1 MDRLT
6 VMRSFVEVGEVG
18 SFSQA
23 AKRLG
28 ISGSL
33 VSRHISELEKYLDV
47 RLVNRTARAVSLTT
61 AGTRHFEFAR
71 SMLQELDAEDT
82 ALRGL
87 REREGGP
94 LAVICPKWIGNLD
107 LGEAIADFAVDH
119 PQVHV
124 RFEVGGMSDRA
135 FDFLDR
141 GYDVA
146 FHTRELRDSSM
157 LLRKLTDLHF
167 VLCAA
172 PAYLLAH
179 PVGEDP
185 GGLSEHDLLAHIYD
199 PVWHLTG
206 PDGETSIKVSA
217 PVYSS
222 NSYLTLRKAALRG
235 RGVALLPLRTIAE
248 DLKDGHLVRLCGGYE
263 GPARSLYAVH
273 SPGTH
278 TLKKVRIFLDY
289 MAEWFATNPRTTT

>member
-23 AKRLG
+23 ARRLG

-47 RLVNRTARAVSLTT
+47 RLVNRTARAVSLTS
-61 AGTRHFEFAR
+61 AGTRHFEFA
-71 SMLQELDAEDT
+71 STMLHELDAEDA

-87 REREGGP
+87 REREEGP

-124 RFEVGGMSDRA
+124 KFEVGGMSDRA

-157 LLRKLTDLHF
+157 LLRKLTDLQF
-167 VLCAA
+167 VLCAS
-172 PAYLLAH
+172 PGYVLQH
-179 PVGEDP
+179 PVGADP
-185 GGLSEHDLLAHIYD
+185 EELTEHELLAHIYD

-206 PDGETSIKVSA
+206 AAGEISIKVPE

-222 NSYLTLRKAALRG
+222 NSYLTLRKAAVRG
-235 RGVALLPLRTIAE
+235 RGIALLPLRTIAE
-248 DLKDGHLVRLCGGYE
+248 DLEADRLVRLCEGYE

-278 TLKKVRIFLDY
+278 TLKKVRVFLDY
-289 MAEWFATNPRTTT
+289 MAAWFTSNPRTIA

>member
-1 MDRLT
+1 M
-6 VMRSFVEVGEVG
+6 MRSFVEVGEAG
-18 SFSQA
+18 SFSRA
-23 AKRLG
+23 AKHLG

-47 RLVNRTARAVSLTT
+47 RLVNRTARAVSLTP
-61 AGTRHFEFAR
+61 AGERHFEFAR
-71 SMLQELDAEDT
+71 HMIQDLDAEDS
-82 ALRGL
+82 ALQGL
-87 REREGGP
+87 RERDTGP

-119 PQVHV
+119 PNIHV
-124 RFEVGGMSDRA
+124 KFEVGGMSDRA

-167 VLCAA
+167 VLCAS
-172 PAYLLAH
+172 PGYLAGR
-179 PVGEDP
+179 VVKDDP
-185 GGLSEHDLLAHIYD
+185 SELSEHDLLAHIYD

-206 PDGETSIKVSA
+206 PGGETSVKIAA

-222 NSYLTLRKAALRG
+222 NSYLTLRKAVVRG
-235 RGVALLPLRTIAE
+235 RGVALLPLRTIAD
-248 DLKDGHLVRLCGGYE
+248 DLEAGRLVRLCERYE
-263 GPARSLYAVH
+263 GPVRSLYAVH
-273 SPGTH
+273 SPGMH

-289 MAEWFATNPRTTT
+289 MAGWFTANPQGGL